1 MDGFDENSDKT
12 VVNFNQSA
20 GQPVKPT
27 PGRCNRSGVQQP
39 MAPQNQANIAY
50 QQQPAAF
57 SDEWRQAVSREV
69 TGVNSLVN
77 AASPLINLG
86 IRLRNQAQESNV
98 DQLRDLLSQ
107 EIKSFE
113 MKARQQNIEEKVV
126 GASRYV
132 LCTYLDETIAL
143 TPWGSQAQWSKRSLL
158 SVFHGETWGGEKF
171 FVLLERLRSDAHRNQ
186 DLLELMYII
195 ISLGFEGKFRVIDRG
210 NVKLEEL
217 RDDLYRQLRMLKG
230 DHERELSNQW
240 RGIQDRRNVLIRFV
254 PLWVVAVL
262 GAVIVL
268 GMYSGFAYFLNE
280 ETVSLEADFKPL
292 VKEGRIIPEEVP
304 DEIAAEEKPATET
317 NEEGDAESDVNVTE
331 E

>member
-12 VVNFNQSA
+12 VVNFHQSS

-27 PGRCNRSGVQQP
+27 PGRRNRGMAQQP
-39 MAPQNQANIAY
+39 MAPSGQPDIAY
-50 QQQPAAF
+50 QQQPATF
-57 SDEWRQAVSREV
+57 SDEWRQVVSREV

-77 AASPLINLG
+77 AASPLINMG

-98 DQLRDLLSQ
+98 EQLRDMLCQ
-107 EIKSFE
+107 EIKNFE

-158 SVFHGETWGGEKF
+158 SIFHGETWGGEKF

-186 DLLELMYII
+186 DLLELMYIL
-195 ISLGFEGKFRVIDRG
+195 ISLGFEGKYRVIDRG

-230 DHERELSNQW
+230 DHERELSTQW
-240 RGIQDRRNVLIRFV
+240 KGIQDRRNVLIRFV
-254 PLWVVAVL
+254 PLWVVAVV

-268 GMYSGFAYFLNE
+268 GMYSGFAYFLNK
-280 ETVSLEADFKPL
+280 ETIALETGFKPL
-292 VKEGRIIPEEVP
+292 VKEGRVIPEETEFEEQQP
-304 DEIAAEEKPATET
+304 AATIEEQPAATE
-317 NEEGDAESDVNVTE
+317 EETATE